1 MKFLSEYGKWC
12 VCVWGDESQSNTSC
26 MVKPQT
32 SDFENLLRNIIMHES
47 HSETRG
53 RGVRCWYW
61 WDGSRERSFNDLEY
75 MQIEQNSLLPQLQS
89 YLKTTRRWSCPNC
102 TDLYP
107 KLKIWSQFSTGQP
120 FENTEELK
128 SL

>member
-53 RGVRCWYW
+53 RGV
-61 WDGSRERSFNDLEY
+61 
-75 MQIEQNSLLPQLQS
+75 
-89 YLKTTRRWSCPNC
+89 
-102 TDLYP
+102 TDAG
-107 KLKIWSQFSTGQP
+107 TG
-120 FENTEELK
+120 EMVHVKDHLMI
-128 SL
+128 